1 MINKESETWKSIE
14 AFTAERIAL
23 LKDKLTE
30 RMTPEETELTRIE
43 IKVWRRIL
51 RLPAEQQP
59 LQAETFGIHD

>member
-30 RMTPEETELTRIE
+30 QISAEETALTRIE